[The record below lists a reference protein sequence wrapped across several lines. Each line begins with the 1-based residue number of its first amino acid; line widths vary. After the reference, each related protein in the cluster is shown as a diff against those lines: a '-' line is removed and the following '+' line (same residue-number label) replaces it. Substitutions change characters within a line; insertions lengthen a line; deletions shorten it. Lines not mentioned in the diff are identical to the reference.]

1 MNYGNTYRWHIFIIL
16 DLPCKIDRANN
27 NCAHIEKSRSELL
40 YPLIP
45 CSYEHSLCILSILFL
60 SFIQVCFPPHLKIS
74 VVIIFN
80 GDGEKENE
88 PEINI
93 WTQHDLNAVFDATEH
108 VNHFD

>member
-1 MNYGNTYRWHIFIIL
+1 M
-16 DLPCKIDRANN
+16 
-27 NCAHIEKSRSELL
+27 
-40 YPLIP
+40 
-45 CSYEHSLCILSILFL
+45 SILFVFCQFYFCH
-60 SFIQVCFPPHLKIS
+60 SFKCASPPHLKIS